1 MLTSVFQTTGE
12 WFSGHFTSSDAN
24 VIISLPLDNNAQS
37 IKVGWTSWLA
47 CTRLLMLTCFHENPW
62 CLNSKFFHPLR
73 LWQRRFQYDSA
84 WTCVAAIAISRSRGN
99 ISVNR
104 ALALS
109 GSWSGAP
116 LRASAKS
123 TSIYAKISHSNW
135 WHRRHCTLPA
145 TFAAMTRMHFIA
157 RVSTPRLPPPPLL
170 AVACL
175 SDQHDRSVETL
186 TSVKTMRLRRFS
198 HINCRNI
205 MHLADTSSLWN
216 VNLLFASK
224 TIIFLNLQLL

>member
-1 MLTSVFQTTGE
+1 
-12 WFSGHFTSSDAN
+12 
-24 VIISLPLDNNAQS
+24 
-37 IKVGWTSWLA
+37 
-47 CTRLLMLTCFHENPW
+47 
-62 CLNSKFFHPLR
+62 
-73 LWQRRFQYDSA
+73 
-84 WTCVAAIAISRSRGN
+84 
-99 ISVNR
+99 
-104 ALALS
+104 
-109 GSWSGAP
+109 
-116 LRASAKS
+116 
-123 TSIYAKISHSNW
+123 
-135 WHRRHCTLPA
+135 
-145 TFAAMTRMHFIA
+145 MTRMHFIA

-224 TIIFLNLQLL
+224 TIIFLNLHEYAPPSPSFANYLRSLQCGNIALRASSNLTRGELRVLWSTSSYFSIWRRGAQSTSDYIGCMATN